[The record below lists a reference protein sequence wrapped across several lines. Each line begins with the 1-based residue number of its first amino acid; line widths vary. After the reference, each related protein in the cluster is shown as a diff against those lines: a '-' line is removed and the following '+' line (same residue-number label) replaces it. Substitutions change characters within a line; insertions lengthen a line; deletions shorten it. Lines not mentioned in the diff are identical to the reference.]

1 MVEISGSTYWLISN
15 RAGDSS
21 YYLFGATANAAC
33 PDGNILQIIHIF
45 FTYFGPDHLNLESK
59 FSTKLFRHFF

>member
-45 FTYFGPDHLNLESK
+45 FILALII
-59 FSTKLFRHFF
+59 